1 MHLGPAIGYGDVSRD
16 DVAAV
21 LAELLHA
28 PGTVHRVLELT
39 EGDTPVA
46 DAVSAV
52 ARA

>member
-1 MHLGPAIGYGDVSRD
+1 
-16 DVAAV
+16 VAAV

-28 PGTVHRVLELT
+28 PGTAHQVLELT

-46 DAVSAV
+46 DAVSAA

>member
-1 MHLGPAIGYGDVSRD
+1 MRRD

-28 PGTVHRVLELT
+28 PGTVHQVLELT

-46 DAVSAV
+46 DAVSGV